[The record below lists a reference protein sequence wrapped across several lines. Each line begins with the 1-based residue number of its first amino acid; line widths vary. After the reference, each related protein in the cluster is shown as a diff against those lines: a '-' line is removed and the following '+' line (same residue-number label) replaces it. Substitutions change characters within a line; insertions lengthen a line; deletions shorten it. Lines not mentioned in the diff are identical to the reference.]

1 MRTLLVDNYDSYTYN
16 LFQLIAQV
24 NGAEPV
30 VLHNDSPDCADLDL
44 NDFDNVVISPGPG
57 DPTRPK
63 DFGAC
68 APIIESAR
76 LPVLGVCLG
85 HQGIAA
91 GSGAEIVRAPAARH
105 GHLTAVRHDGRE
117 LFHGLPQDFTAVRYH
132 SLCVREPL
140 PPELEATAWAE
151 DGVLMGLRHRTRPLW
166 GVQFHPES
174 VATEFGYELLG
185 NFRDLTERWHHAR
198 GSARRSGPSRSG
210 TRLAP
215 VGTGARPA
223 PRPVEARPYRLHS
236 RIMESAVDTEAAFT
250 RLFADSSHAFWL
262 DSSLIDPRLSR
273 FSFLGDASGPLS
285 EIVRYRVGDGAVE
298 VTAAGGLPRR
308 VDGTVF
314 DYLQTAL
321 RARRVESPALPVD
334 FACGYVGYFGYELK
348 ADCGGGAKHTSPT
361 PDAYWIFADRL
372 IAVDHQ
378 QGATYLL
385 ALSDGSPRSDRDATV
400 WLEGTAAALAGLP
413 RPRPTP
419 VPDQQAVDN
428 ALLEPALVRDRAQY
442 LDDIAACRQQL
453 LAGESYEICL
463 TNAVRAPRPA
473 DGLRFYRSL
482 RRSNPAPY
490 AAYLRL
496 DGMEIA
502 CSSPERFL
510 RITRDGMVETKPIK
524 GTARRGADEA
534 EDSRLRRELT
544 TSAKVR
550 AENLMIVDLLR
561 NDLGRVCEVG
571 SVTVPRL
578 MRTETY
584 ATVHQLVSTV
594 RGRLR
599 ADADALDC
607 VRACF
612 PGGSMTGA
620 PKLRTLDIID
630 SLETEARGVYS
641 GAIGFLSCNGTA
653 DLNIVIRTAVLTD
666 EGLHAGAGGAIVLDS
681 DLVEEYEEMLLKAAT
696 SLRVLLTATSG
707 QDTAPATERAV
718 PARAAEG
725 GFR

>member
-44 NDFDNVVISPGPG
+44 DDFDNVVISPGPG

-185 NFRDLTERWHHAR
+185 NFRDLTERWHHAG

-223 PRPVEARPYRLHS
+223 PRPVEPRPYRLHS

-298 VTAAGGLPRR
+298 VTAAGGPPRR

-348 ADCGGGAKHTSPT
+348 ADCGGGALQ
-361 PDAYWIFADRL
+361 PDRR
-372 IAVDHQ
+372 V
-378 QGATYLL
+378 
-385 ALSDGSPRSDRDATV
+385 
-400 WLEGTAAALAGLP
+400 
-413 RPRPTP
+413 P
-419 VPDQQAVDN
+419 V
-428 ALLEPALVRDRAQY
+428 
-442 LDDIAACRQQL
+442 
-453 LAGESYEICL
+453 G
-463 TNAVRAPRPA
+463 
-473 DGLRFYRSL
+473 
-482 RRSNPAPY
+482 
-490 AAYLRL
+490 
-496 DGMEIA
+496 
-502 CSSPERFL
+502 
-510 RITRDGMVETKPIK
+510 
-524 GTARRGADEA
+524 
-534 EDSRLRRELT
+534 
-544 TSAKVR
+544 
-550 AENLMIVDLLR
+550 
-561 NDLGRVCEVG
+561 
-571 SVTVPRL
+571 
-578 MRTETY
+578 
-584 ATVHQLVSTV
+584 
-594 RGRLR
+594 
-599 ADADALDC
+599 
-607 VRACF
+607 
-612 PGGSMTGA
+612 
-620 PKLRTLDIID
+620 
-630 SLETEARGVYS
+630 
-641 GAIGFLSCNGTA
+641 
-653 DLNIVIRTAVLTD
+653 
-666 EGLHAGAGGAIVLDS
+666 
-681 DLVEEYEEMLLKAAT
+681 
-696 SLRVLLTATSG
+696 
-707 QDTAPATERAV
+707 
-718 PARAAEG
+718 ARAAVAEG
-725 GFR
+725 QQIGGALLVVDRDQPVGEDPVRVRGGRGVLRAAAAVGL